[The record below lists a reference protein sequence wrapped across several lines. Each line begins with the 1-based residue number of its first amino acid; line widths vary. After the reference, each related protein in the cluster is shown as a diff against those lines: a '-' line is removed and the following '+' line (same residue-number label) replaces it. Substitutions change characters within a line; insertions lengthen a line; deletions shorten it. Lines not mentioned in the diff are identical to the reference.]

1 MKRILILIIPLMVI
15 IGCNKYDKLSDAYGN
30 FESDE
35 VIVSSETHGLLTSFD
50 LHEGDEVTIGQTL
63 ALVDTTDKALM
74 KMEINEQLTMINL
87 KYKKAQSDL
96 SILQAEL
103 NKATKD
109 VENYQNLYN
118 NNVVSLEVL
127 EAHQHKK
134 LILSKELSSANL
146 SLSLIKQEAEQL
158 KVKLLIAEREL
169 KKCQIESPITG
180 TILTK
185 YVQDGELVTMGRPL
199 LKLTNLN
206 DVYLKA
212 YVTQTQLS
220 SIKLGQSVTILIDD
234 LQGLKEL
241 TGQITYI
248 NSKAEFT
255 PKTIQTRDERAN
267 LVYAIKISV
276 EYEDAIK
283 IGMPA
288 EVLFVRK

>member
-206 DVYLKA
+206 EVYLKA

>member
-1 MKRILILIIPLMVI
+1 MNRILILIIPLMVM

-74 KMEINEQLTMINL
+74 KMEINEQLRMINL

-109 VENYQNLYN
+109 VDNYQNLYN
-118 NNVVSLEVL
+118 NDIVSLEML

-185 YVQDGELVTMGRPL
+185 YVQDGELVTMGR
-199 LKLTNLN
+199 
-206 DVYLKA
+206 
-212 YVTQTQLS
+212 
-220 SIKLGQSVTILIDD
+220 
-234 LQGLKEL
+234 
-241 TGQITYI
+241 
-248 NSKAEFT
+248 
-255 PKTIQTRDERAN
+255 
-267 LVYAIKISV
+267 
-276 EYEDAIK
+276 
-283 IGMPA
+283 
-288 EVLFVRK
+288 

>member
-1 MKRILILIIPLMVI
+1 MNRILILIIPLMVM

-74 KMEINEQLTMINL
+74 KMEINEQLRMINL

-109 VENYQNLYN
+109 VDNYQNLYN
-118 NNVVSLEVL
+118 NDIVSLEVL

-206 DVYLKA
+206 NIYLKA

-220 SIKLGQSVTILIDD
+220 SIKLGQAVTILIDD

-288 EVLFVRK
+288 EVLFVSQ

>member
-1 MKRILILIIPLMVI
+1 MKRILILIIPLMVM

-74 KMEINEQLTMINL
+74 KMEINEQLTMINF

-109 VENYQNLYN
+109 VDNYQNLYN

-185 YVQDGELVTMGRPL
+185 YVQNGELVTMGRPL